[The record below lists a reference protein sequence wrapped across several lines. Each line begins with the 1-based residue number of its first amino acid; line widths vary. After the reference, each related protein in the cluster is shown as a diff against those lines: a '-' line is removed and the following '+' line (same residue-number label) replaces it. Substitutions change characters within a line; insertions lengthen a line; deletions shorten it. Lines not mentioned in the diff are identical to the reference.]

1 MTIVAIIPARSG
13 SKSIPRKN
21 IRYLAGHPLVAYS
34 IIGALKSKIIDRVV
48 LSTDDEQIADIAKDY
63 GAEVPFLR
71 PMGLAQDNTQDLPV
85 FQHALEWL
93 DYNENYK
100 PEIIVHLRPTN
111 PFRSVADIDEAIQL
125 LQVNSTAHS
134 VRGVILPL
142 TSPYK
147 MYRLK
152 EHGFIEP
159 LFVSEHPNAHNMPR
173 QKLPVVYRG
182 NGAVDITRWNTIMM
196 LNSMTGTQILS
207 YYIKD
212 ERCVDIDTQ
221 EDWDY
226 AEWLCKSFRRGLPLS
241 GDHIDC
247 RR

>member
-93 DYNENYK
+93 DYKEN
-100 PEIIVHLRPTN
+100 
-111 PFRSVADIDEAIQL
+111 
-125 LQVNSTAHS
+125 
-134 VRGVILPL
+134 
-142 TSPYK
+142 
-147 MYRLK
+147 
-152 EHGFIEP
+152 
-159 LFVSEHPNAHNMPR
+159 
-173 QKLPVVYRG
+173 
-182 NGAVDITRWNTIMM
+182 
-196 LNSMTGTQILS
+196 
-207 YYIKD
+207 
-212 ERCVDIDTQ
+212 
-221 EDWDY
+221 
-226 AEWLCKSFRRGLPLS
+226 
-241 GDHIDC
+241 
-247 RR
+247 